1 MFLLRFFIEETHD
14 SESCEDSNSEN
25 NCKEWTEIGSAEIK
39 KEKGVDNDGF
49 FYEVTIEFHMIDF
62 LDIFCIYYN
71 TLFENDSLI

>member
-14 SESCEDSNSEN
+14 SESCKHTNSEN
-25 NCKEWTEIGSAEIK
+25 NGKEWTEIGSAEIK
-39 KEKGVDNDGF
+39 KEKSIDNDGF

-71 TLFENDSLI
+71 TLFEKDSLI